1 MKYVIKRLFAL
12 IPVLAVVAVIVF
24 LLLHLGSSDPA
35 VLIAGDNAT
44 TADIAAIRQKLGL
57 DRPLLEQFFTW
68 LWRILH
74 GDMGVS
80 VFTGLPVTT
89 MIRQRLEPTCW
100 LTFATMLFAVV
111 LAVPMGII
119 AAWKVGTWIDRAIMA
134 LAVMAFS
141 LPVFLIGYF
150 FIFGFSIKWAL
161 LPVQGFQSISEGF
174 GPFIRHLI
182 LPTLSG
188 GLIYMALIARMTRAT
203 MLEVL
208 EEDYIRTA
216 RAKGLGNTRLLVR
229 HALKNAAVPIV
240 TTIGLGVAL
249 LLGGV
254 IVTES
259 VFAIPGIGR
268 LTVDSVLR
276 RDYPVI
282 QGIVLV
288 TSAVY
293 VLINLAVDLLY
304 TVFDPRI
311 RY

>member
-1 MKYVIKRLFAL
+1 MIYVFKRIIAL

-24 LLLHLGSSDPA
+24 LLLHMGPGDPA
-35 VLIAGDNAT
+35 VLIAGDTAT
-44 TADIAAIRQKLGL
+44 AADIEQIRQKLGL

-89 MIRQRLEPTCW
+89 MIRQRLEPTFW
-100 LTFATMLFAVV
+100 LTLSTIVVAVV
-111 LAVPMGII
+111 MAVPMGII
-119 AAWKVGTWIDRAIMA
+119 AAWKAGTWIDRCIMA
-134 LAVMAFS
+134 LAVLAFS

-150 FIFGFSIKWAL
+150 LIFGFSIKFAL
-161 LPVQGFQSISEGF
+161 LPVQGFVSIRDGF

-188 GLIYMALIARMTRAT
+188 ALIYMALIARMTRAT

-208 EEDYIRTA
+208 GEDYIRTA
-216 RAKGLGNTRLLVR
+216 RAKGVANPRLLLR
-229 HALKNAAVPIV
+229 HALKNAAVPVV

-276 RDYPVI
+276 HDYPVI

-288 TSAVY
+288 TSTGY
-293 VLINLAVDLLY
+293 VLINLVIDLLY